1 MKPGVGRVCVL
12 AGALLVL
19 VPVLGS
25 QWRLSRVESFYE
37 QRGEGS
43 HLPNELKARPFGAY
57 DWSCLGLGIVLI
69 AGGAFSRRSG
79 GTAGCL

>member
-1 MKPGVGRVCVL
+1 MKLRAGRVCVL

-43 HLPNELKARPFGAY
+43 QLPNELKARPFGAY
-57 DWSCLGLGIVLI
+57 DWSCLGLGMVLI
-69 AGGAFSRRSG
+69 AAGVSSRRSDGTG
-79 GTAGCL
+79 GC